1 VATRGGKD
9 LAVGSLMR
17 ALGWARERPEMRD
30 TAGAV
35 SREDR
40 PHGPAAVD
48 PGTAAPKYD
57 KYPSGLVVGIGI
69 DFDGDTDTD
78 ADADGHLT
86 AR

>member
-1 VATRGGKD
+1 VRSA
-9 LAVGSLMR
+9 S
-17 ALGWARERPEMRD
+17 
-30 TAGAV
+30 TAQTT
-35 SREDR
+35 S
-40 PHGPAAVD
+40 
-48 PGTAAPKYD
+48 TAAPKYD

>member
-1 VATRGGKD
+1 
-9 LAVGSLMR
+9 
-17 ALGWARERPEMRD
+17 MRD

-40 PHGPAAVD
+40 PHGPAAVG
-48 PGTAAPKYD
+48 PSTAAPKYD
-57 KYPSGLVVGIGI
+57 KYPSGLVVAIGIGI

-78 ADADGHLT
+78 ADGHLT